1 MLRRHWLIGAAL
13 GMNGCSRVEIKPVE
27 QVSRVGTPPPASLS
41 DEKVTIVQFS
51 ADGKSTGTAEVQKIV
66 LPNDVW
72 QERLTRLA
80 FQVTR
85 EKGTEMAFTGKYDKH
100 YAAGLYRCVC
110 CDTALFS
117 SETKFD
123 SRTGWPSFW
132 APIAAENIYTQTDES
147 YGTLRDE
154 VLCRRCDGHLGQVF
168 PDGPEPTRLRYCM
181 NSAALRFVAVTGGET
196 GKVG

>member
-1 MLRRHWLIGAAL
+1 MAGLA
-13 GMNGCSRVEIKPVE
+13 GCSRVEIKPVE
-27 QVSRVGTPPPASLS
+27 QVSKAGTPPPASLS
-41 DEKVTIVQFS
+41 DERVTIVQFA
-51 ADGKSTGTAEVQKIV
+51 ADGRNLGKADVQKIV
-66 LPNDVW
+66 LPNEVW

-80 FQVTR
+80 FRVTR
-85 EKGTEMAFTGKYDKH
+85 EKGTEMAFTGRYDKL

-117 SETKFD
+117 SGTKFD

-132 APIAAENIYTQTDES
+132 APLAAENLYTQTDES

-154 VLCRRCDGHLGQVF
+154 VLCRRCDGHLGHVF

-181 NSAALRFVAVTGGET
+181 NSAALRFVASTQADPSA
-196 GKVG
+196 KVG

>member
-1 MLRRHWLIGAAL
+1 MTRRRWFIGAAAGL
-13 GMNGCSRVEIKPVE
+13 YGCSRVEIKPVE
-27 QVSRVGTPPPASLS
+27 QLSKPGTPPPASLS
-41 DEKVTIVQFS
+41 DDKVAIVQFS
-51 ADGKSTGTAEVQKIV
+51 ADGKSTGKAEVQKIV

-85 EKGTEMAFTGKYDKH
+85 EKGTEMAFTGKYDKN
-100 YAAGLYRCVC
+100 YAPGLYCCVC

-123 SRTGWPSFW
+123 SHTGWPSFW
-132 APIAAENIYTQTDES
+132 APIAAENLYTQTDDS

-154 VLCRRCDGHLGQVF
+154 VLCRRCDGHLGHVF

-181 NSAALRFVAVTGGET
+181 NSAALRFAPAPGGVTS
-196 GKVG
+196 KVG